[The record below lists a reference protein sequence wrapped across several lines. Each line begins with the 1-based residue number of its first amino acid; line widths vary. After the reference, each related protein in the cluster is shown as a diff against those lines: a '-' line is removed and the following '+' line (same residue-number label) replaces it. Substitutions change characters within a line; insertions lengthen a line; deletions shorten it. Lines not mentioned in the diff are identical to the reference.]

1 MANRRTPT
9 AGSRIEDGRESGAVK
24 QRLEDAPA
32 GAHKFR
38 MEVAGT
44 KDSPRG
50 SRSAGKIDHLQRKVT
65 DSGKRKS
72 ASLVGDEITESG
84 LLDHAVLNRK
94 IAEILDGLS
103 GNPMLVPR
111 IEKALDDFLGSLQDG
126 DITAAAKHVCALL
139 ALELDDLRRAALL
152 SLMVRLAGKRKFDPV
167 AAYILQNQKVFVTG
181 RG

>member
-9 AGSRIEDGRESGAVK
+9 AGRIEDDRESGARK
-24 QRLEDAPA
+24 QRLEEAPT
-32 GAHKFR
+32 GGQRFR

-44 KDSPRG
+44 KESPRG
-50 SRSAGKIDHLQRKVT
+50 SRSAGKIDHLQRRVT
-65 DSGKRKS
+65 ASGKRKS
-72 ASLVGDEITESG
+72 TALVGDALTESG

-126 DITAAAKHVCALL
+126 DVTGAAKHVCALL

-152 SLMVRLAGKRKFDPV
+152 SLMVRLAGKRKFDPI
-167 AAYILQNQKVFVTG
+167 AAYILQNQKVVVTG